1 MQNAKRNSCKNDP
14 VQTVDGSTTNQL
26 SNDDNASQPD
36 QSSANGHETHVLSD
50 DEVNDDDDDLF
61 NWYSFCTHFQLYI
74 YRNRNYIYF
83 CFFLYHTHRQKTTQN
98 LCEVEIKDESSS
110 NIGGGSN
117 FETQATSNDDK
128 GTAEKPSKKQKRNSN
143 DDLSFSPFSN
153 PLTTSFD
160 VLNLLRNSSFA
171 TNSALGNKYTDE
183 IQLVVEMQ
191 AKEHSLRMTILQTQL
206 ETAKLNR
213 DIAEINKI
221 LLLRNFQ
228 NIQD

>member
-83 CFFLYHTHRQKTTQN
+83 CFFF
-98 LCEVEIKDESSS
+98 C
-110 NIGGGSN
+110 
-117 FETQATSNDDK
+117 
-128 GTAEKPSKKQKRNSN
+128 
-143 DDLSFSPFSN
+143 
-153 PLTTSFD
+153 
-160 VLNLLRNSSFA
+160 
-171 TNSALGNKYTDE
+171 
-183 IQLVVEMQ
+183 
-191 AKEHSLRMTILQTQL
+191 TILTGKRQ
-206 ETAKLNR
+206 R
-213 DIAEINKI
+213 KI
-221 LLLRNFQ
+221 YVK
-228 NIQD
+228 